1 MKNIVNKIL
10 ILIAILGIVISQSIV
25 FANNVGLD
33 PNGHIEMPM
42 SIKTNRAETI
52 GIKNLQNYQL
62 SYQLVETPSENYK
75 KYIAFI
81 DESNA
86 RKEQLTN
93 EKNQLKTVVEA
104 AQAEAEAKYK
114 IYSELNSNI
123 HSTNE
128 QREQARLAFE
138 AAKDVADKALQ
149 PYQAKLNEME
159 AYDKLTEET
168 LKNYIP
174 LYDDTK
180 WQTSDGT
187 FTIPSNNDGKER
199 IVTVWVRVVDENAN
213 IYYEATMYPFNLG
226 KAEKPLKRYTLEI
239 EEGKEYNLIIE
250 NYNPIDFKWTI
261 DQPDIIEIVNG
272 KIIGKKEGIA
282 TLDGISNDGRT
293 KVSVLVTVKPRTQNN
308 NNQNNNNQN
317 NNNQN
322 DNNQNDNNQNDNN
335 QNDNNQNNNNQNNNN
350 QNNKNQNDNNQNNK
364 NQNNNNQNDNNQN
377 NNNQNNNNQNDN
389 NQNNNNQNDNNQN
402 NNNQNNNNQNDNNS
416 NNNQPTKPNPIETD
430 RNISNNNNTN
440 NTNNNNQN
448 IINRNN
454 KNNTRNHNSNSTPN
468 TREINSGLEKN
479 TPKSPE
485 RLPQTGDIPMSAVIA
500 IITAGVIAIAMFVK
514 IYQLRKNS

>member
-123 HSTNE
+123 HATNE

-272 KIIGKKEGIA
+272 KIIGKKEGTA

-322 DNNQNDNNQNDNN
+322 DNNQN
-335 QNDNNQNNNNQNNNN
+335 
-350 QNNKNQNDNNQNNK
+350 
-364 NQNNNNQNDNNQN
+364 
-377 NNNQNNNNQNDN
+377 NNNQNNNNQND
-389 NQNNNNQNDNNQN
+389 
-402 NNNQNNNNQNDNNS
+402 NNQNNNNQNDNNS

-440 NTNNNNQN
+440 NTNNNNNQN

>member
-75 KYIAFI
+75 KYVAFI

-123 HSTNE
+123 HATNE

-199 IVTVWVRVVDENAN
+199 IVTVWVRVVDENSN
-213 IYYEATMYPFNLG
+213 VYYEATMYPFNLG

-250 NYNPIDFKWTI
+250 NYNSIDFKWTI

-272 KIIGKKEGIA
+272 KIIGKKEGTA

-322 DNNQNDNNQNDNN
+322 DNNQNDNNQN
-335 QNDNNQNNNNQNNNN
+335 NNNQNN
-350 QNNKNQNDNNQNNK
+350 
-364 NQNNNNQNDNNQN
+364 NNQN

-389 NQNNNNQNDNNQN
+389 NQNNNNQNNNNQN

-440 NTNNNNQN
+440 NTNNNNNQN

-500 IITAGVIAIAMFVK
+500 IITAGVIAIAMFIK
-514 IYQLRKNS
+514 IYQLRKNN

>member
-75 KYIAFI
+75 KYVAFI

-123 HSTNE
+123 HATNE

-272 KIIGKKEGIA
+272 KIIGKKEGTA
-282 TLDGISNDGRT
+282 TLDGISNDGIT

-322 DNNQNDNNQNDNN
+322 NNNQNE
-335 QNDNNQNNNNQNNNN
+335 NNQNNNNQNNNN
-350 QNNKNQNDNNQNNK
+350 QNK
-364 NQNNNNQNDNNQN
+364 
-377 NNNQNNNNQNDN
+377 
-389 NQNNNNQNDNNQN
+389 NNQNDNNQN

-440 NTNNNNQN
+440 NTNNNNNQN

-500 IITAGVIAIAMFVK
+500 IITAGVISIAMFVK

>member
-75 KYIAFI
+75 KYVAFI

-104 AQAEAEAKYK
+104 AQAEAETKYK

-123 HSTNE
+123 HATNE

-272 KIIGKKEGIA
+272 KIIGKKEGTA

-322 DNNQNDNNQNDNN
+322 
-335 QNDNNQNNNNQNNNN
+335 
-350 QNNKNQNDNNQNNK
+350 
-364 NQNNNNQNDNNQN
+364 NNNQND
-377 NNNQNNNNQNDN
+377 
-389 NQNNNNQNDNNQN
+389 NNQNDNNQN

-440 NTNNNNQN
+440 NTNNNNNQN

>member
-272 KIIGKKEGIA
+272 KIIGKKEGTA

-293 KVSVLVTVKPRTQNN
+293 KVLVLVTVKPRTQNN

-322 DNNQNDNNQNDNN
+322 DNNQN
-335 QNDNNQNNNNQNNNN
+335 
-350 QNNKNQNDNNQNNK
+350 
-364 NQNNNNQNDNNQN
+364 

-389 NQNNNNQNDNNQN
+389 NQNNNNQN

-440 NTNNNNQN
+440 NTNNNNNQN

>member
-250 NYNPIDFKWTI
+250 NYNSIDFKWTI

-272 KIIGKKEGIA
+272 KIIGKKEGTA

-335 QNDNNQNNNNQNNNN
+335 QNN
-350 QNNKNQNDNNQNNK
+350 
-364 NQNNNNQNDNNQN
+364 NNQN

-440 NTNNNNQN
+440 NTNNNNNQN

>member
-272 KIIGKKEGIA
+272 KIIGKKEGTA

-322 DNNQNDNNQNDNN
+322 DNNQNDNNQN
-335 QNDNNQNNNNQNNNN
+335 NNN
-350 QNNKNQNDNNQNNK
+350 QNNK
-364 NQNNNNQNDNNQN
+364 
-377 NNNQNNNNQNDN
+377 
-389 NQNNNNQNDNNQN
+389 
-402 NNNQNNNNQNDNNS
+402 NQNNNNQNDNNS

-440 NTNNNNQN
+440 NTNNNNNQN

>member
-272 KIIGKKEGIA
+272 KIIGKKEGTA

-322 DNNQNDNNQNDNN
+322 DNNQNN
-335 QNDNNQNNNNQNNNN
+335 NNQNNNNQNNNN
-350 QNNKNQNDNNQNNK
+350 QND
-364 NQNNNNQNDNNQN
+364 
-377 NNNQNNNNQNDN
+377 NNQNNNNQNDN

-440 NTNNNNQN
+440 NTNNNNNQN

>member
-75 KYIAFI
+75 KYVAFI

-123 HSTNE
+123 HATNE

-199 IVTVWVRVVDENAN
+199 IVTVWVRVVDENSN
-213 IYYEATMYPFNLG
+213 VYYEATMYPFNLG

-272 KIIGKKEGIA
+272 KIIGKKEGTA

-308 NNQNNNNQN
+308 NNQN
-317 NNNQN
+317 
-322 DNNQNDNNQNDNN
+322 DNN
-335 QNDNNQNNNNQNNNN
+335 QNDNNQNN
-350 QNNKNQNDNNQNNK
+350 
-364 NQNNNNQNDNNQN
+364 NNQN

-389 NQNNNNQNDNNQN
+389 NQNNNNQKDNNQN

-416 NNNQPTKPNPIETD
+416 NNNQPTKPNPVETD

-440 NTNNNNQN
+440 NTNNNNNQN

-500 IITAGVIAIAMFVK
+500 LITAGVIAIAMFVK
-514 IYQLRKNS
+514 IYQLRKNI

>member
-272 KIIGKKEGIA
+272 KIIGKKEGTA

-322 DNNQNDNNQNDNN
+322 DNNQNN
-335 QNDNNQNNNNQNNNN
+335 
-350 QNNKNQNDNNQNNK
+350 
-364 NQNNNNQNDNNQN
+364 NNQN

-440 NTNNNNQN
+440 NTNNNNNQN

>member
-272 KIIGKKEGIA
+272 KIIGKKEGTA

-293 KVSVLVTVKPRTQNN
+293 KVLVLVTVKPRTQNN

-322 DNNQNDNNQNDNN
+322 DNNQN
-335 QNDNNQNNNNQNNNN
+335 NNNQNN
-350 QNNKNQNDNNQNNK
+350 
-364 NQNNNNQNDNNQN
+364 
-377 NNNQNNNNQNDN
+377 N

-440 NTNNNNQN
+440 NTNNNNNQN

>member
-272 KIIGKKEGIA
+272 KIIGKKEGTA

-293 KVSVLVTVKPRTQNN
+293 KVLVLVTVKPRTQNN

-322 DNNQNDNNQNDNN
+322 DNNQN
-335 QNDNNQNNNNQNNNN
+335 NNNQNN
-350 QNNKNQNDNNQNNK
+350 
-364 NQNNNNQNDNNQN
+364 NNQN

-389 NQNNNNQNDNNQN
+389 NQNNNNQN

-440 NTNNNNQN
+440 NTNNNNNQN

>member
-62 SYQLVETPSENYK
+62 SYQLVETPLENYK

-199 IVTVWVRVVDENAN
+199 IVTVWVRVVDENTN

-272 KIIGKKEGIA
+272 KIIGKKEGTA

-350 QNNKNQNDNNQNNK
+350 QNNKNQNDNNQNN
-364 NQNNNNQNDNNQN
+364 
-377 NNNQNNNNQNDN
+377 
-389 NQNNNNQNDNNQN
+389 
-402 NNNQNNNNQNDNNS
+402 NNQNNNNQNDNNS

-440 NTNNNNQN
+440 NTNNNNNQN

>member
-1 MKNIVNKIL
+1 MKNIVNKILIL

-272 KIIGKKEGIA
+272 KIIGKKEGTA

-335 QNDNNQNNNNQNNNN
+335 QNDNNQNNNNQNN
-350 QNNKNQNDNNQNNK
+350 K
-364 NQNNNNQNDNNQN
+364 
-377 NNNQNNNNQNDN
+377 
-389 NQNNNNQNDNNQN
+389 NQNDNNQN

-440 NTNNNNQN
+440 NTNNNNNQN

>member
-250 NYNPIDFKWTI
+250 NYNSIDFKWTI

-272 KIIGKKEGIA
+272 KIIGKKEGTA

-322 DNNQNDNNQNDNN
+322 DNNQNDNNQN
-335 QNDNNQNNNNQNNNN
+335 NNNQNN
-350 QNNKNQNDNNQNNK
+350 
-364 NQNNNNQNDNNQN
+364 
-377 NNNQNNNNQNDN
+377 N

-440 NTNNNNQN
+440 NTNNNNNQN

>member
-1 MKNIVNKIL
+1 MKNIVNKILIL

-226 KAEKPLKRYTLEI
+226 KAEKPFKRYTLEI

-272 KIIGKKEGIA
+272 KIIGKKEGTA

-335 QNDNNQNNNNQNNNN
+335 QNDNNQNNNNQNN
-350 QNNKNQNDNNQNNK
+350 K
-364 NQNNNNQNDNNQN
+364 
-377 NNNQNNNNQNDN
+377 
-389 NQNNNNQNDNNQN
+389 NQNDNNQN

-440 NTNNNNQN
+440 NTNNNNNQN

>member
-75 KYIAFI
+75 KYVAFI

-123 HSTNE
+123 HATNE

-272 KIIGKKEGIA
+272 KIIGKKEGTA
-282 TLDGISNDGRT
+282 TLDGISNDGIT

-322 DNNQNDNNQNDNN
+322 E
-335 QNDNNQNNNNQNNNN
+335 NNQNNNNQNNNN
-350 QNNKNQNDNNQNNK
+350 QNK
-364 NQNNNNQNDNNQN
+364 
-377 NNNQNNNNQNDN
+377 
-389 NQNNNNQNDNNQN
+389 NNQNDNNQN

-440 NTNNNNQN
+440 NTNNNNNQN

-500 IITAGVIAIAMFVK
+500 IITAGVISIAMFVK

>member
-123 HSTNE
+123 HATNE

-272 KIIGKKEGIA
+272 KIIGKKEGTA

-322 DNNQNDNNQNDNN
+322 DNNQNDNNQNNN
-335 QNDNNQNNNNQNNNN
+335 
-350 QNNKNQNDNNQNNK
+350 

-377 NNNQNNNNQNDN
+377 NN

-440 NTNNNNQN
+440 NTNNNNNQN

>member
-250 NYNPIDFKWTI
+250 NYNSIDFKWTI

-272 KIIGKKEGIA
+272 KIIGKKEGTA

-322 DNNQNDNNQNDNN
+322 D
-335 QNDNNQNNNNQNNNN
+335 
-350 QNNKNQNDNNQNNK
+350 
-364 NQNNNNQNDNNQN
+364 
-377 NNNQNNNNQNDN
+377 NNQNDN

-440 NTNNNNQN
+440 NTNNNNNQN